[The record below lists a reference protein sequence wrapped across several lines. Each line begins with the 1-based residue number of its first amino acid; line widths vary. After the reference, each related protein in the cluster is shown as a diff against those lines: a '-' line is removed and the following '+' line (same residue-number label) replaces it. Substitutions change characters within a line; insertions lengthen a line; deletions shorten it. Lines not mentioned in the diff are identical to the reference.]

1 MAATKK
7 TIQESQGKKPNEH
20 KETVFSSLSNLIKG
34 LGRKKW
40 LLLLLVVVV
49 VGVLLIVNNI
59 RLNQQKTLAALET
72 VQVVKGDLVAIVGA
86 TGTVNANQSADLIW
100 ETNGRVQSVDVKL
113 NEKVSQGQVLAVLDP
128 TSVSQAINSARTELV
143 SAKRNLEDVLQSHTA
158 EAEAYLAV
166 LQAEENFKIARDDRD
181 YWNYKD
187 TSWDVVYQNRT
198 AFIQAESDL
207 QKAQKA
213 VDDAAAL
220 SAEDS
225 TRIATEDD
233 LEQAQIARNKALNSL
248 NSVLGKNYDQTVA
261 EDFANYEVAKAK
273 VEDARRIWERLKDGP
288 SKDDI
293 EAAQARVDAAESAV
307 AMAFIKA
314 PFAGTVTVVN
324 AKAGDEVQAG
334 VSSFRVDDLSKLIIK
349 VEIPEVDI
357 NVVKVGQPAN
367 LTFDAILDKE
377 YNGIVTEVQ
386 PVGTINQGVVNFIV
400 SIELKDG
407 NGQVK
412 PGMTAAV
419 NIVVSEVKDVL
430 IVPNRAVH
438 LQNGNYTVYVMRNGS
453 PTIVTVE
460 IGASSDTG
468 TQISGGDLEEGDLVI
483 LNPPFEIPT
492 NAGMPGFVRQ

>member
-7 TIQESQGKKPNEH
+7 TIQESQGKKTNEQ
-20 KETVFSSLSNLIKG
+20 KESVFSSFSNWIKG

-59 RLNQQKTLAALET
+59 RQNQQKALAALET

-113 NEKVSQGQVLAVLDP
+113 IEKVSQGQVLAVLDP

-158 EAEAYLAV
+158 EAEAYLDV
-166 LQAEENFKIARDDRD
+166 LQAEENFKTARDDRD

-187 TSWDVVYQNRT
+187 AAWDVVYQYRT

-213 VDDAAAL
+213 VDDTAAL
-220 SAEDS
+220 STEDS
-225 TRIATEDD
+225 IRIAAEGD
-233 LEQAQIARNKALNSL
+233 LKQAQITRDKALSSL

-273 VEDARRIWERLKDGP
+273 MEDARRIWERLKDGP

-307 AMAFIKA
+307 AMAFIKT
-314 PFAGTVTVVN
+314 PFTGTVTVVN
-324 AKAGDEVQAG
+324 AKAGDEIQAG
-334 VSSFRVDDLSKLIIK
+334 LSSFRVDDLSKLIIK

-357 NVVKVGQPAN
+357 NVVKIGQPAN
-367 LTFDAILDKE
+367 LTFDAILGKV
-377 YNGIVTEVQ
+377 YSGIVTEVQ

-430 IVPNRAVH
+430 IVPNRAVR
-438 LQNGNYTVYVMRNGS
+438 LQDGNYIVYVMRNGS
-453 PTIVTVE
+453 PTIVPVE

-468 TQISGGDLEEGDLVI
+468 TQISSGDLVEGDLVI